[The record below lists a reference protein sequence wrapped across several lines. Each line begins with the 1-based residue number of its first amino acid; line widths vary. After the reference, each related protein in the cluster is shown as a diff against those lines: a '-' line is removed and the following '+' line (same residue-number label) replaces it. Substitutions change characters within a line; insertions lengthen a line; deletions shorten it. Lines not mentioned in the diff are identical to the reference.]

1 MEDPQVLG
9 VDIGGSHITVGLV
22 NLIKRKVVSTSIK
35 HRLVDPHGSADF
47 ILDSWCEVI
56 EEAYVGYDS
65 SKRIFIALPGPFDY
79 ENGICLV
86 KEQDK
91 FKALY
96 QTDIKASLAAR
107 LNIPSHTIKFVN
119 DAEAFLKGELFAA
132 PVLYKSVLGITLGTG
147 LGSALYLD
155 GIVKDADLWNS
166 PFEDSIA
173 EEYLASGWFIKRY
186 FELTGLHV
194 TGVKEIEGKVS
205 GDLKAKQVFRE
216 FASNL
221 ARFLR
226 PLVETHGLCM
236 VIIGGNISYAFE
248 HFSQELLHEISSW
261 PAQLSV
267 RISSLKEN
275 AALMGAAAEVLDKK
289 LIGHEL

>member
-1 MEDPQVLG
+1 MEDPLVLG
-9 VDIGGSHITVGLV
+9 VDIGGSHITAGLV

-35 HRLVDPHGSADF
+35 HRLVDPHGSSDF
-47 ILDSWCEVI
+47 ILDSWCAVI
-56 EEAYVGYDS
+56 KEAYAGHCS
-65 SKRIFIALPGPFDY
+65 SKRIVIAMPGPFDY

-96 QTDIKASLAAR
+96 LMDIKAGLATR
-107 LNIPSHTIKFVN
+107 LNIPSDKIKFVN
-119 DAEAFLKGELFAA
+119 DAEAFLKGELFACPA
-132 PVLYKSVLGITLGTG
+132 PHKFILGITLGTG

-166 PFEDSIA
+166 PFGDSIA

-186 FELTGLHV
+186 FELTGLLV
-194 TGVKEIEGKVS
+194 TGVKEIGGKVP
-205 GDLKAKQVFRE
+205 GDLKAKQLFTE
-216 FASNL
+216 FGSNL
-221 ARFLR
+221 AQFLR

-236 VIIGGNISYAFE
+236 VIIGGNISYAFD
-248 HFSQELLHEISSW
+248 HFSKELFHEISSW
-261 PAQLSV
+261 PAPVTV

-275 AALMGAAAEVLDKK
+275 AALLGAAAEVFDKK
-289 LIGHEL
+289 LIGNEL